1 MRASHSGSKPAYWRR
16 STRRVSAVA
25 YLRGM
30 TEPSHLAAV
39 RESYDTVA
47 ADYARVVPE
56 PAELDPVSRTL
67 LSAFAELTASLGPVA
82 DLGCG
87 PGKVTAHLAA
97 LGVPV
102 FGVDVSPKMIELA
115 RAAYPKLRF
124 TVGSMTALEI
134 GSGELGGILAYYSTH
149 HTPPQWLPT
158 VFAEFHRTLA
168 PGGRLMLAG
177 HVGDDGHLRPTR
189 ARAYGGHPVSY
200 ESHLLPPERIAEL
213 LHGAGLVVTTRV
225 VQEPEGGS
233 KRPVG
238 TFLAYRPE

>member
-1 MRASHSGSKPAYWRR
+1 
-16 STRRVSAVA
+16 
-25 YLRGM
+25 M
-30 TEPSHLAAV
+30 TEPSYVTAV

-47 ADYARVVPE
+47 ADYARRVPE

-67 LSAFAELTASLGPVA
+67 LAAFAELTASLGPVA

-115 RAAYPKLRF
+115 RAAYPELRF
-124 TVGSMTALEI
+124 TVGSMTALDI
-134 GSGELGGILAYYSTH
+134 ADGELGGVLAYYSTH

-158 VFAEFHRTLA
+158 VFAEFRRTLA

-177 HVGDDGHLRPTR
+177 HVGDGEHLRPTR
-189 ARAYGGHPVSY
+189 AYGDHPVSY
-200 ESHLLPPERIAEL
+200 ESHLLPPDRIAEL
-213 LHGAGLVVTTRV
+213 LTRAGLVVTTRV
-225 VQEPEGGS
+225 VQEPEGRL
-233 KRPVG
+233 KRRAG
-238 TFLAYRPE
+238 TFLAYKPR

>member
-1 MRASHSGSKPAYWRR
+1 
-16 STRRVSAVA
+16 
-25 YLRGM
+25 M
-30 TEPSHLAAV
+30 TEPSYVTAV

-47 ADYARVVPE
+47 ADYARRVPG
-56 PAELDPVSRTL
+56 PAELDPVSRTML
-67 LSAFAELTASLGPVA
+67 AAFAELTASLGPVA

-102 FGVDVSPKMIELA
+102 FGVDVSPKMIDLA
-115 RAAYPKLRF
+115 RAAYPELRF
-124 TVGSMTALEI
+124 TVGSMTALDI
-134 GSGELGGILAYYSTH
+134 ADGGLGGILAYYSTH

-177 HVGDDGHLRPTR
+177 HVGNGEHLRPTR
-189 ARAYGGHPVSY
+189 AYGDHPVSY
-200 ESHLLPPERIAEL
+200 ESHLLPPDRIAEL
-213 LHGAGLVVTTRV
+213 LARAGLVVTTRV

-233 KRPVG
+233 KRRAG
-238 TFLAYRPE
+238 TFLAYKPR